1 MASEEITKPP
11 RFSNEREEADW
22 WAANPDFILQELE
35 RAKAEGRLGHGTAMR
50 MAAERRAVA
59 GRTVELDQDDV
70 EVATKLAQ
78 RKGVERSEY
87 LKGLLHSALLREEE
101 AMDSSPAA

>member
-1 MASEEITKPP
+1 MNENKLELPK
-11 RFSNEREEADW
+11 FSSEREEADW
-22 WAANPDFILQELE
+22 WAANPEFALRLLE
-35 RAKAEGRLGHGTAMR
+35 QAKAEGRLGHGTIRRR
-50 MAAERRAVA
+50 MEAVEAAKRGNGLA
-59 GRTVELDQDDV
+59 LDADDV
-70 EVATKLAQ
+70 ARATKLAQ